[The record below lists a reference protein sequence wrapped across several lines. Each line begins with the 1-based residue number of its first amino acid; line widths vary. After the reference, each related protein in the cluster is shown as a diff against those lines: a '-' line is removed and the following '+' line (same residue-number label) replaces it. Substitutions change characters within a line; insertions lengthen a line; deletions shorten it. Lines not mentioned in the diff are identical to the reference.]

1 MKLGE
6 LESEFAD
13 LNGWQAE
20 SDAVILFA
28 THDHEFI
35 ETTLNRII
43 DFKDDG
49 KYVDKM
55 TTYEEYL
62 KLNR

>member
-1 MKLGE
+1 MKLVE
-6 LESEFAD
+6 LEFDDS
-13 LNGWQAE
+13 NGWQAE
-20 SDAVILFA
+20 SDVAILFA
-28 THDHEFI
+28 THDHEI
-35 ETTLNRII
+35 IKTTANRII

-62 KLNR
+62 KLNRS